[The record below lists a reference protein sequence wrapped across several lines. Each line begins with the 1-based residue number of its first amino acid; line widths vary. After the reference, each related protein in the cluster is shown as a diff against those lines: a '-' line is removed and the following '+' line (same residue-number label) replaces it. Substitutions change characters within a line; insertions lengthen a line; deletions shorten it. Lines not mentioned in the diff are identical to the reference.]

1 MSTTFVRAAGAYR
14 FNRDGRALRIARG
27 DVLPADHWTVRQAS
41 DPSWFEPVELDS
53 ATGALVAARMAAAEE
68 LAEITARNTGGIGS
82 WPEGQA
88 ERFRRTQT
96 REAGLAEQI
105 AAEVKRRDQFR
116 ELAANPAGIDPAR
129 LESGDGAPVGA
140 RSGSTGSGSVAGS
153 GILGG
158 AHRLVDTEHRAGRL
172 PSHAAARVDTL
183 IRSGVPED
191 GHGAARWVLAT
202 GREAY
207 RSAFAKL
214 CADPE
219 RGHLLWSAEE
229 GAAFRAVAAL
239 QAEMHRG
246 ESRAMGGGT
255 GAGGGFLVPFQLDPA
270 ILLTS
275 NGSTNPLRRISRV
288 EQTVGSVWHGVTSA
302 GAVAEWK
309 AEHAEVADASP
320 TLDQPGIPVH
330 FGDAFVPYSFEVGM
344 DAVNFL
350 GQLSGVLVD
359 AADQLQAAAFM
370 TGSGTGRPKGLLTA
384 LPSGSKVPAKTADT
398 LSIGDPVA
406 LQNALP
412 PRFQPNA
419 QFVANL
425 ATLNAIGSF
434 ETANGALRY
443 PETGSGRLLNRPLS
457 EASHMATAGATTGA
471 GNDAVLLYGD
481 FQQFLIV
488 DRIGTTIELVPHL
501 FGANHRPTGQRGAL
515 LWFRTGS
522 DVLIGNAFRVLT
534 A

>member
-1 MSTTFVRAAGAYR
+1 MSTFVRATGAYR
-14 FNRDGRALRIARG
+14 FNRDGVSLRIARG
-27 DVLPADHWTVRQAS
+27 DVLPSDHWVVRQAS
-41 DPSWFEPVELDS
+41 DPTWFEPIELDA
-53 ATGALVAARMAAAEE
+53 ATASLATARVAAADE
-68 LAEITARNTGGIGS
+68 LAEITARNSGGIGS

-96 REAGLAEQI
+96 RETGLAEQV
-105 AAEVKRRDQFR
+105 AAEVKRRDGFR
-116 ELAANPAGIDPAR
+116 AIAANPAGIDPAR
-129 LESGDGAPVGA
+129 LESGDGATVGA
-140 RSGSTGSGSVAGS
+140 RSGNAAGSGSVAGS
-153 GILGG
+153 GTLSG
-158 AHRLVDTEHRAGRL
+158 AHRLVDGEHRAGRL
-172 PSHAAARVDTL
+172 PSHAAERVDSL
-183 IRSGVPED
+183 IRSGAPED
-191 GHGAARWVLAT
+191 GHNAARWVLAT
-202 GREAY
+202 GREQY

-229 GAAFRAVAAL
+229 GVAFRAVAAL

-246 ESRAMGGGT
+246 EARAMGGGT
-255 GAGGGFLVPFQLDPA
+255 GAGGGFLVPFQLDPT

-275 NGSTNPLRRISRV
+275 NGSANPLRRISRV
-288 EQTVGSVWHGVTSA
+288 EQTVGNVWNGVTSA

-309 AEHAEVADASP
+309 AEHAQVADASP
-320 TLDQPGIPVH
+320 VLAQPGIPVH
-330 FGDAFVPYSFEVGM
+330 FGDAFVPYSFEVGQ

-350 GQLSGVLVD
+350 DQLSGVLVD
-359 AADQLQAAAFM
+359 AADQLQAQAFM
-370 TGSGTGRPKGLLTA
+370 TGSGTGQPTGILTA
-384 LPSGSKVPAKTADT
+384 LPPASKVPAKTADV

-412 PRFQPNA
+412 PRFQPGA

-425 ATLNAIGSF
+425 TSINTIGSF
-434 ETANGALRY
+434 ETGNGALRY

-501 FGANHRPTGQRGAL
+501 FGANQRPTGQRGAL

-522 DVLIGNAFRVLT
+522 GVLVPNAFRVLT